1 MNVLPRYGSIFDID
15 SKKILISEKE
25 KEASDPNFWSDS
37 KKAEQQMKLIQ
48 NEKKIL
54 NDFYT
59 VESLIND
66 LEVLNEFYQKKEIDY
81 FIFSKREKQLI

>member
-1 MNVLPRYGSIFDID
+1 
-15 SKKILISEKE
+15 
-25 KEASDPNFWSDS
+25 
-37 KKAEQQMKLIQ
+37 MKLIQ

-66 LEVLNEFYQKKEIDY
+66 LEVLNEFYQKKKISEQEINNH
-81 FIFSKREKQLI
+81 